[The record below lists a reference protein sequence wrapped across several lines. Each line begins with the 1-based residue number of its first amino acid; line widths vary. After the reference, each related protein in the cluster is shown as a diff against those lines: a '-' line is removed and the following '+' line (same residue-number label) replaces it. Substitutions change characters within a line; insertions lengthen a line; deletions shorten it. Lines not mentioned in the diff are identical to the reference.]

1 MAATDVKKKDP
12 VLSWGKCVT
21 CYRYAS
27 DYVQILG
34 EVKERN
40 FPRFKIVAIFIAP
53 FRQRISRR
61 KLEPALEKNQLCL
74 ISTKKI
80 VCGVRYLVYISF
92 FDYFNFPFC
101 FFSSGETPDVFK
113 LCRRDKSTL
122 DRHTARRHPHKKLIV
137 RPYNDKDE
145 IVSKAREFANQWD
158 KPATKEKKKVH
169 VKPKPK
175 PTPMKETPTLTKTDL
190 LFFMFQRQPNIPSRS
205 LCLPL
210 IHSQFSKKTPR
221 TTCSIRKLTR

>member
-12 VLSWGKCVT
+12 VLSWGICVT

-101 FFSSGETPDVFK
+101 FLAP
-113 LCRRDKSTL
+113 
-122 DRHTARRHPHKKLIV
+122 V
-137 RPYNDKDE
+137 RLQMSLSFADE
-145 IVSKAREFANQWD
+145 INQRLID
-158 KPATKEKKKVH
+158 IPPVGIHTRN
-169 VKPKPK
+169 
-175 PTPMKETPTLTKTDL
+175 L
-190 LFFMFQRQPNIPSRS
+190 L
-205 LCLPL
+205 
-210 IHSQFSKKTPR
+210 
-221 TTCSIRKLTR
+221 